1 MKILIISQVYW
12 PDSSS
17 VSQHLSDL
25 ALALANRKHDIF
37 VLSSRYAYENPQICF
52 KPKENYNNIN
62 IKRINQSQFSKE
74 SILGRLLNFITF
86 NLFLAIKLLKIN
98 KNDFDIIIGTTVP
111 PLGSFLG
118 VFFSKIKKIPF
129 CFWAMDIQP
138 ELSIAAG
145 YIKESSVITNILY
158 KIGVFIIKN
167 SKLIITLDRYMAEYI
182 LKKGGNKQNV
192 KIIPVW
198 PVMNEVYNGKRMDNP
213 FRKYNNF
220 NNKVVVMY
228 SGNHAVV
235 HPLNT
240 ILEAAK
246 KLKYDDKFLFVF
258 IGGGV
263 RKKDVVK
270 FNEENK
276 LNNILSLPYQDRDTI
291 HLSLGA
297 ADIHIVIHGNGCTG
311 FTHPN
316 KIYGAMFIGKPI
328 LYVGPSQSHIADILN
343 NIKGNILVQH
353 GEVDLLVKELISF
366 SEKGEIEWNKIGM
379 NNMEY
384 ARKNLMPD
392 KLINDII
399 TNIENLN

>member
-1 MKILIISQVYW
+1 
-12 PDSSS
+12 
-17 VSQHLSDL
+17 
-25 ALALANRKHDIF
+25 
-37 VLSSRYAYENPQICF
+37 
-52 KPKENYNNIN
+52 
-62 IKRINQSQFSKE
+62 
-74 SILGRLLNFITF
+74 
-86 NLFLAIKLLKIN
+86 
-98 KNDFDIIIGTTVP
+98 
-111 PLGSFLG
+111 
-118 VFFSKIKKIPF
+118 
-129 CFWAMDIQP
+129 MDIQP